1 MLMPDAQAL
10 VLLGLHHEQQHQ
22 ELMLTDVQHLLSLNP
37 LEPALYDAPNALP
50 APLPGPLHWIEGRQ
64 GLVEIGDD
72 GKSDFAFDCETPR
85 HKTVLHPHALAR
97 SEEHTS
103 ELQSIMPISY
113 AVFCLKKKNNNHT
126 TYHHH

>member
-64 GLVEIGDD
+64 GLSRSAMTAKATSPSIARRPEIGR
-72 GKSDFAFDCETPR
+72 AQVCTPVTNAHLVCR
-85 HKTVLHPHALAR
+85 LLLEKKNRRYKHHK
-97 SEEHTS
+97 HTS
-103 ELQSIMPISY
+103 
-113 AVFCLKKKNNNHT
+113 
-126 TYHHH
+126 